1 LKQHLKKDL
10 KRGSPYSMFMKVLIA
25 DDLDSI
31 TAGVLN
37 ALKAEG
43 LTGIDIVHYC
53 DDAYL
58 RIKAAQLAGEP
69 FDLLITDLSFKAD
82 HREQMFRSGE
92 ELAAIVKKEHPAIK
106 VIVYSIEDRLPKVRS
121 LLRMHNIDGYVCKG
135 RKGLHEL
142 VTAIQS
148 VQQGN
153 IYLSPQV
160 MGAIN
165 PRSKLE
171 IDDYDV
177 ELLKQ
182 LANGLIQDEISAY
195 FKQNNIKPSSLSTIE
210 KQLQILRQR
219 FKAKNVTQL
228 VANAKDLG
236 VI

>member
-1 LKQHLKKDL
+1 
-10 KRGSPYSMFMKVLIA
+10 MFKKVLIA
-25 DDLDSI
+25 DDLGSI

-43 LTGIDIVHYC
+43 LNGIETVHYC

-58 RIKAAQLAGEP
+58 KIKAALLAGEP

-82 HREQMFRSGE
+82 YREQMLQSGE
-92 ELAAIVKKEHPAIK
+92 ELAAIIKKEHPAIK
-106 VIVYSIEDRLPKVRS
+106 VLVYSIEDRLQKVRS
-121 LLRMHNIDGYVCKG
+121 LLQKHNIDGYVCKG
-135 RKGLHEL
+135 RNGLQEL
-142 VTAIQS
+142 VTAIRT
-148 VQQGN
+148 VHQGN
-153 IYLSPQV
+153 SYLSPQV
-160 MGAIN
+160 TGALK
-165 PRSKLE
+165 PKSKLE

-182 LANGLIQDEISAY
+182 LANGLIQDEISVY
-195 FKQNNIKPSSLSTIE
+195 FKENNIKPSSLSTIE
-210 KQLQILRQR
+210 KQLQILRAR